1 VIEVLD
7 RHVKGVPL
15 CIEVSNYRLETPVP
29 ILIDNV
35 AAITVREKFWVEPGV
50 IGPGFWVRANAIQLK
65 VELGLSVGTGVRLVH
80 VPTIS

>member
-1 VIEVLD
+1 
-7 RHVKGVPL
+7 VKGVPL

-50 IGPGFWVRANAIQLK
+50 IGPGFRVRANAIQHKVELK